1 MSLYDTDT
9 GNAKQTV
16 VALFA
21 SRDDADHSVNRLLD
35 LGLAAE
41 DIGYLEQADLPR
53 SKRRA
58 RRRPSWSVIGAVVA
72 AVLGGAMGA
81 FVVGLPGLIG
91 TCVATAVGVGLGA
104 YAGAV
109 VGGFF
114 TGDGGAAEE
123 PYFLEALRAG
133 RVLVSADTP
142 DHDGAVR
149 ATAVLL
155 EGRALQV
162 DSVEA
167 GDIRAKVHHPA
178 PTAEAA

>member
-9 GNAKQTV
+9 GPAKQTV

-41 DIGYLEQADLPR
+41 DIGYLEPADLPR

-58 RRRPSWSVIGAVVA
+58 RRRPNWSAVGAVLGA
-72 AVLGGAMGA
+72 LLGGAMGA

-91 TCVATAVGVGLGA
+91 ACVASAIGVGLGA

-114 TGDGGAAEE
+114 TGDGGSGEE
-123 PYFLEALRAG
+123 PYFVEALRAG
-133 RVLVSADTP
+133 RVLVSADTL

-178 PTAEAA
+178 PTAQAA

>member
-9 GNAKQTV
+9 GPAKQTV

-41 DIGYLEQADLPR
+41 DIGYLEPADLPR

-58 RRRPSWSVIGAVVA
+58 RRRPNWSAVGAVLGA
-72 AVLGGAMGA
+72 LLGGAMGA

-91 TCVATAVGVGLGA
+91 ACVASAIGVGLGA

-114 TGDGGAAEE
+114 TGDGGSEE

-133 RVLVSADTP
+133 RVLVSADTL

-162 DSVEA
+162 DSIEA

-178 PTAEAA
+178 PTAQAA